1 MKTQKSQMVFRIA
14 LLTLTI
20 FAVFA
25 TAAFAAGKT
34 PGEKLGGS
42 ITSNVNGLIPAV
54 LGAVGIY
61 FLVTRDWF
69 KMFSAFGITLLVA
82 IFMNWTWV
90 TNIATKLYNSFV
102 A

>member
-1 MKTQKSQMVFRIA
+1 MKNQKAQLALRVA
-14 LLTLTI
+14 LLSLTI
-20 FAVFA
+20 FAIVA
-25 TAAFAAGKT
+25 PAAFADT
-34 PGEKLGGS
+34 PGAKLGGS
-42 ITSNVNGLIPAV
+42 ITSNVNSLIPAV
-54 LGAVGIY
+54 LGCIGLF

-90 TNIATKLYNSFV
+90 QGIATRLYTSFF